1 MAQPFRRIA
10 LVAAVFGLLAAGP
23 VAAAPKV
30 KAAPAPAP
38 AAAAGG
44 IPADAV
50 SGDMSL
56 GNPKA
61 KVQVLEYASAACP
74 HCAHF
79 NEETFPAFKAKYV
92 DTGRVHY
99 TLKEYLT
106 PPADVAVA
114 GFLLARCG
122 GKAKYFTILDQVFR
136 SQARWGKEDLGDIF
150 FEIGAKN
157 GLSKDKVDACF
168 GDQAALAAMKTRV
181 MAAVNIDKIESTPTF
196 VVNGK
201 KVEGAVPLSDLD
213 AAIAEAEKAA
223 PKTGPT
229 RKTHGKAG
237 KR

>member
-1 MAQPFRRIA
+1 MASHARSLA
-10 LVAAVFGLLAAGP
+10 L
-23 VAAAPKV
+23 
-30 KAAPAPAP
+30 
-38 AAAAGG
+38 AAAALGLLTAASAWAAQKAKAASVAKGG
-44 IPADAV
+44 VPADAV

-61 KVQVLEYASAACP
+61 KVHVVEYASAACP

-92 DTGRVHY
+92 DTGRVAY

-106 PPADVAVA
+106 QPADVAVA

-122 GKAKYFTILDQVFR
+122 GKAKYFTILDEVFR
-136 SQARWGKEDLGDIF
+136 SQDRWGKEDLGNIF

-157 GLSKDKVDACF
+157 GLGKEQVEACF
-168 GDQAALAAMKTRV
+168 ADQAALAAMKTRV
-181 MAAVNIDKIESTPTF
+181 MAAVNVDKIESTPTF

-201 KVEGAVPLSDLD
+201 RIEGAVPLADLD

-223 PKTGPT
+223 PP
-229 RKTHGKAG
+229 GKAK